1 MDVHEQLIRDNFSW
15 LKRAIAWDAAFKHG
29 LTRDEYDDLFSTVL
43 ERVWRYRDRLVDKTQ
58 EGYRN
63 WAAVITYNAA
73 MDEGRRKT
81 RRMTSKFACDVD
93 IITMALESYTL
104 RCEQLVSDHDKEI
117 IMKHIHAVYGD
128 LAHLIVK
135 KLDEGYKYSEL
146 PDHLSIH
153 RTKIFRHLKGV
164 REELSTYDNGKRSW
178 HTRK

>member
-1 MDVHEQLIRDNFSW
+1 
-15 LKRAIAWDAAFKHG
+15 
-29 LTRDEYDDLFSTVL
+29 
-43 ERVWRYRDRLVDKTQ
+43 
-58 EGYRN
+58 
-63 WAAVITYNAA
+63 
-73 MDEGRRKT
+73 
-81 RRMTSKFACDVD
+81 
-93 IITMALESYTL
+93 
-104 RCEQLVSDHDKEI
+104 
-117 IMKHIHAVYGD
+117 MKHIHAVYGD